1 MNEESL
7 YSSSNLDH
15 LGLVAGMV
23 DELGLVELI
32 DAVIIQDHE
41 QRVVSVGQC
50 VKAMVLNGL
59 GFVNR
64 TLYLM
69 PHFFK
74 DKPIGRLLGEGI
86 EAEHLNDDTLGRA
99 LDTIYAYGAEQLYGQ
114 LAAQS
119 VKRLELSCDIGHIDS
134 TSFHVDGD
142 YNSGQ
147 EASEQIIHITKGY
160 SRDHRPDLNQV
171 ILQLITD
178 NQAGIPLWMEA
189 LSGNSN
195 DKESFRKTLNA
206 HLEQLHEGIGLS
218 LVVADSALYTA
229 KTLKD
234 LGDFPWITRVPET
247 IGGTRELILAVSDE
261 WMIAQPE
268 RAYTV
273 LGATYGGVKQ
283 RWLVVYTQGARERAE
298 QTVDRQHLKKSE
310 VDYKAFS
317 ALAKRT
323 FACVADAEAAL
334 AVLQKK
340 LKFVTLH
347 DSQIVEIKRF
357 KGKGRP
363 QKDSAPDTVGYR
375 VEAGVASMLDMR
387 QRKIQ
392 QKSCFIVAS
401 NQLDE
406 NQLSN
411 EDMLDHY
418 TPGQQ
423 KVEHG
428 FRFLK
433 DPWFMANTL
442 FLKSPKRITV
452 LMMIM
457 TICLLVYAALE
468 YRIRQS
474 LQQNEETFPTQIGTT
489 TEKPTA
495 RWVFQFFAGIH
506 VLLIDSWREVVL
518 NCNEHHHHLL
528 NLLGERYV
536 HLYADSEYL
545 YADSG

>member
-1 MNEESL
+1 MNEKSL
-7 YSSSNLDH
+7 YSSYNLDH

-64 TLYLM
+64 ALYLM

-99 LDTIYAYGAEQLYGQ
+99 MDTIYAYDAEKLYGQ

-119 VKRLELSCDIGHIDS
+119 VKRLGLSCDVGHIDS
-134 TSFHVDGD
+134 TSFHTDGV
-142 YNSGQ
+142 YNSDQ
-147 EASEQIIHITKGY
+147 DPSEQTIHITKGY

-178 NQAGIPLWMEA
+178 NQAGIPIWMAA

-195 DKESFRKTLNA
+195 DKESFRETLNA
-206 HLEQLHEGIGLS
+206 HLEQLREGVGLS

-229 KTLKD
+229 KTLQD
-234 LGDFPWITRVPET
+234 LNGFPWISRVPET
-247 IGGTRELILAVSDE
+247 ISGTRELILAVSDE
-261 WMIAQPE
+261 WMIDQPE
-268 RAYTV
+268 RAYID
-273 LGATYGGVKQ
+273 LGATYGDIKQ
-283 RWLVVYTQGARERAE
+283 RWLVVYTQGAHERAK
-298 QTVDRQHLKKSE
+298 QTVGRQHLKKSKA
-310 VDYKAFS
+310 DYKAFS

-334 AVLQKK
+334 ADLQKK

-347 DSQIVEIKRF
+347 DPQIIEIKHF
-357 KGKGRP
+357 KDKGRP
-363 QKDSAPDTVGYR
+363 KKGSTPNTVSYR

-406 NQLSN
+406 KLLSN

-442 FLKSPKRITV
+442 FLKSPERITV

-474 LQQNEETFPTQIGTT
+474 LQQHEQTFPTQTGTST
-489 TEKPTA
+489 AKPTA

-506 VLLIDSWREVVL
+506 VLLIDSWQEVVL
-518 NCNEHHHHLL
+518 NCNKHHHHLL

-536 HLYADSEYL
+536 HLYADS
-545 YADSG
+545 G

>member
-64 TLYLM
+64 TLYPM

-119 VKRLELSCDIGHIDS
+119 VKRLDLSCDIGHIDS

-206 HLEQLHEGIGLS
+206 HLEQLHEGVGLS

-229 KTLKD
+229 ETLKD

-334 AVLQKK
+334 AALQKK

-442 FLKSPKRITV
+442 FLKSPKRITA

-506 VLLIDSWREVVL
+506 VLL
-518 NCNEHHHHLL
+518 
-528 NLLGERYV
+528 
-536 HLYADSEYL
+536 
-545 YADSG
+545 

>member
-7 YSSSNLDH
+7 YSSYNLDH

-32 DAVIIQDHE
+32 DAVIIQDHQ

-64 TLYLM
+64 ALYLM

-86 EAEHLNDDTLGRA
+86 EAEHLNDDTIGRSM
-99 LDTIYAYGAEQLYGQ
+99 DTIYAYGAEQLYGQ

-119 VKRLELSCDIGHIDS
+119 VKRLEIPCDVGHLDS
-134 TSFHVDGD
+134 TSFHVDGV
-142 YNSGQ
+142 YNSDQ
-147 EASEQIIHITKGY
+147 EAPEQIIHITKGY

-171 ILQLITD
+171 VLQLITD

-195 DKESFRKTLNA
+195 DKESFRQTLNA
-206 HLEQLHEGIGLS
+206 HLEQLHEGVGLS
-218 LVVADSALYTA
+218 LIAADSALYTEE
-229 KTLKD
+229 TLQD
-234 LGDFPWITRVPET
+234 LNGFPWVTRVPET
-247 IGGTRELILAVSDE
+247 IGGTKELILAVSDE
-261 WMIAQPE
+261 WMVTQPE

-273 LGATYGGVKQ
+273 LGANYGGIKQ

-298 QTVDRQHLKKSE
+298 KTIDRQHLKNSKA
-310 VDYKAFS
+310 DYKAFS

-334 AVLQKK
+334 ADLQKK
-340 LKFVTLH
+340 LKFVSLH
-347 DSQIVEIKRF
+347 DPQIIEIKRF
-357 KGKGRP
+357 KDKGRP
-363 QKDSAPDTVGYR
+363 KKDSTPDTVGYR
-375 VEAGVASMLDMR
+375 VGAGVASMLDMR
-387 QRKIQ
+387 RRKIQ

-411 EDMLDHY
+411 EDILEIY

-474 LQQNEETFPTQIGTT
+474 LQQHEETFPTQIGTT
-489 TEKPTA
+489 TVKPTA

-506 VLLIDSWREVVL
+506 VLLIDNWREVVL
-518 NCNEHHHHLL
+518 NCNKHHHHLL
-528 NLLGERYV
+528 NLLGERYA
-536 HLYADSEYL
+536 HLYADS
-545 YADSG
+545 G

>member
-64 TLYLM
+64 SLYLM

-142 YNSGQ
+142 YNSDQ

-206 HLEQLHEGIGLS
+206 HLEQLHEGVGLS

-334 AVLQKK
+334 AALQKK

>member
-119 VKRLELSCDIGHIDS
+119 VKRLDLSCDIGHIDS

-206 HLEQLHEGIGLS
+206 HLGQLHEGIGLS
-218 LVVADSALYTA
+218 LVAADSALYTA

-334 AVLQKK
+334 AALQKK

-536 HLYADSEYL
+536 PGQPHIN
-545 YADSG
+545 

>member
-7 YSSSNLDH
+7 YSSYNLDH

-23 DELGLVELI
+23 DELGLPELI

-64 TLYLM
+64 ALYLM

-86 EAEHLNDDTLGRA
+86 EAEHLNDDTIGRSM
-99 LDTIYAYGAEQLYGQ
+99 DTIYAYGAEQLYGQ

-119 VKRLELSCDIGHIDS
+119 VKRLDLICDVGHIDG
-134 TSFHVDGD
+134 TRFHVDGV
-142 YNSGQ
+142 YNSDQ

-171 ILQLITD
+171 VLQLITD

-195 DKESFRKTLNA
+195 DKESFRQTLNA
-206 HLEQLHEGIGLS
+206 HLEQLHEGVGLS
-218 LVVADSALYTA
+218 LIVADSALYTA
-229 KTLKD
+229 ETLQD
-234 LGDFPWITRVPET
+234 LGSFPWITRVPET
-247 IGGTRELILAVSDE
+247 IGGTKELILAVSDE
-261 WMIAQPE
+261 WMQTQPE

-273 LGATYGGVKQ
+273 LGANYGGIKQ

-298 QTVDRQHLKKSE
+298 QTVDRQHLKNSK

-334 AVLQKK
+334 AILQKK

-347 DSQIVEIKRF
+347 DSQILEIKRF
-357 KGKGRP
+357 KGKGRS
-363 QKDSAPDTVGYR
+363 KKESVPDTVSYR
-375 VEAGVASMLDMR
+375 IEAGVASMLDMR

-406 NQLSN
+406 YQLSN

-433 DPWFMANTL
+433 DPWFMANIL
-442 FLKSPKRITV
+442 FLKSPKRIMV

-474 LQQNEETFPTQIGTT
+474 LQQHEETFPTQLGTAT
-489 TEKPTA
+489 AKPTA

-506 VLLIDSWREVVL
+506 VLLIDNWREVVL
-518 NCNEHHHHLL
+518 NSNEYHHHLL
-528 NLLGERYV
+528 NLLGERYT
-536 HLYADSEYL
+536 HLYAG
-545 YADSG
+545 SG

>member
-206 HLEQLHEGIGLS
+206 HLGQLHEGIGLS
-218 LVVADSALYTA
+218 LVAADSALYTA

-261 WMIAQPE
+261 WMIDQPE

-334 AVLQKK
+334 AALQKK

-363 QKDSAPDTVGYR
+363 QKGSTPDTVGYR

-406 NQLSN
+406 NLLSN
-411 EDMLDHY
+411 EDMLEIY

-452 LMMIM
+452 LMIIM

>member
-206 HLEQLHEGIGLS
+206 HLGQLHEGIGLS
-218 LVVADSALYTA
+218 LVAADSALYTA

-261 WMIAQPE
+261 WMIDQPE

-334 AVLQKK
+334 AALQKK

>member
-1 MNEESL
+1 
-7 YSSSNLDH
+7 
-15 LGLVAGMV
+15 MV

-32 DAVIIQDHE
+32 DAVIIQDHD

-64 TLYLM
+64 ALYLM

-86 EAEHLNDDTLGRA
+86 EAEHLNDDTIGRSM
-99 LDTIYAYGAEQLYGQ
+99 DTIYAYGAEQLYGQ

-119 VKRLELSCDIGHIDS
+119 VKRLELPCDVGHIDG
-134 TSFHVDGD
+134 TSFHVDGV
-142 YNSGQ
+142 YNSDQ

-171 ILQLITD
+171 VLQLITD

-195 DKESFRKTLNA
+195 DKESFRQTLNA
-206 HLEQLHEGIGLS
+206 HLEQLHEGVGLS
-218 LVVADSALYTA
+218 LIVADSALYTA
-229 KTLKD
+229 ETLQD
-234 LGDFPWITRVPET
+234 LGGFPWITRVPET

-261 WMIAQPE
+261 WMQTQPE

-273 LGATYGGVKQ
+273 LGAIYGGVKQ

-298 QTVDRQHLKKSE
+298 QTVDRQHLKKSK
-310 VDYKAFS
+310 VDYKAFIV
-317 ALAKRT
+317 LAKRT

-334 AVLQKK
+334 AALQKK

-347 DSQIVEIKRF
+347 YSQIVEIKRF

-363 QKDSAPDTVGYR
+363 KKESVPDTVGYR

-406 NQLSN
+406 DQLSN

-423 KVEHG
+423 KVERG

-442 FLKSPKRITV
+442 FLKSPKRIMV

-474 LQQNEETFPTQIGTT
+474 LQQHEETFPTQLGTT
-489 TEKPTA
+489 TAKPTA

-528 NLLGERYV
+528 NLLGERYA
-536 HLYADSEYL
+536 HLYAG
-545 YADSG
+545 SG